1 MDNLTHSLVGAALSE
16 LAAPEDTT
24 RAGRRVFFAAGI
36 LASNLPD
43 IDVLY
48 ASRVSAPVG
57 FLLHHRGHTHTLVGE
72 VVLGLLLAA
81 ALRLVPGFRSLAS
94 ADRKRLWV
102 LIVVSLLGHLLLDS
116 WNSYGVHPFY
126 PFDARWYYGDAVF
139 IFEPWLCVLLG
150 VSAAWNARARL
161 ARFAT
166 AALVVL
172 ALAAVGYVGAVSPGV
187 LTALSVSAAVSAWS
201 ARSLAARTR
210 SVAALAAGCVLVA
223 CLFGLSRVARGETLA
238 QLPLDGGA
246 EVVDVILSPDPAAP
260 WCWTT
265 IAIARN
271 ATAGEF
277 VLRRGTLSLLPG
289 WQPPASCVSHRLVP
303 GADLATSPDGSVL
316 WRDEIRQTLASLRE
330 LNARDCWARAWLQ
343 FGRAPFMRDGALRD
357 LRFENRLR
365 SNFSALKLEP
375 REPECPAHMT
385 SWAQPRADLLA
396 QPR

>member
-16 LAAPEDTT
+16 LAAPKDTT
-24 RAGRRVFFAAGI
+24 RAARRVFFAAGF

-48 ASRVSAPVG
+48 ARLLSPPVG
-57 FLLHHRGHTHTLVGE
+57 FLVHHRGHTHTLVGE

-81 ALRLVPGFRSLAS
+81 AVRLVPGFRSLTS
-94 ADRKRLWV
+94 AARTRLWV
-102 LIVVSLLGHLLLDS
+102 LIVVSLLSHLLLDS

-166 AALVVL
+166 AALL
-172 ALAAVGYVGAVSPGV
+172 AIALAGVGYVGAVSPGV
-187 LTALSVSAAVSAWS
+187 LAALCVFAAVIAWS
-201 ARSLAARTR
+201 ARGLTSRMR
-210 SVAALAAGCVLVA
+210 SAAALAAGCVLVA
-223 CLFGLSRVARGETLA
+223 GLFALSSMARAETRAMLA
-238 QLPLDGGA
+238 LEGHP
-246 EVVDVILSPDPAAP
+246 EIVDVILSPDPAAP

-265 IAIARN
+265 IAVTRN
-271 ATAGEF
+271 ETAGEF
-277 VLRRGTLSLLPG
+277 VLRRGTLSLWPA
-289 WQPPASCVSHRLVP
+289 WQPPASCVSHRLVA
-303 GADLATSPDGSVL
+303 GTDLATSPDGRVL
-316 WRDEIRQTLASLRE
+316 WRDEIHQTLASLRE

-343 FGRAPFMRDGALRD
+343 FGRAPFVRDGTLRD
-357 LRFENRLR
+357 LRFESRLR
-365 SNFSALKLEP
+365 SNFSALKLAP
-375 REPECPAHMT
+375 HEPECPAHMT
-385 SWAQPRADLLA
+385 GWARPRADILA